1 MCGLE
6 GSRRLAGDRQAGAEF
21 CSGRRRGTG
30 SLGVGATMASAL
42 DGCVEGVH
50 PGCTKDVSWLSPQVG
65 PGLLG
70 TMEVTGLGGLWEE
83 WALSVLFLCPP
94 TSHHSSCGPVRTETA
109 MLGGPRQGGRA
120 GWSWV

>member
-1 MCGLE
+1 MQE
-6 GSRRLAGDRQAGAEF
+6 EE
-21 CSGRRRGTG
+21 RGTG

-42 DGCVEGVH
+42 DGCIEGVH
-50 PGCTKDVSWLSPQVG
+50 LRALRMSAGYLHRWGQDFWD
-65 PGLLG
+65 

-83 WALSVLFLCPP
+83 WALSVLFLCFP
-94 TSHHSSCGPVRTETA
+94 TSHHSPCGPIRTEAA